1 VSPTFW
7 KGYSNRERHAEISN
21 ISNIISLF
29 GDIVDFKLFSDV
41 SISITMEVSAQN
53 AGALLEA
60 LQDCIDSRGNSLA
73 GSIGA
78 GNHHLSQLNV
88 LCSYRKSKNR
98 STASAGVNND

>member
-21 ISNIISLF
+21 ISSIISQF

-60 LQDCIDSRGNSLA
+60 LQDCIQIVEVTPLPA
-73 GSIGA
+73 
-78 GNHHLSQLNV
+78 
-88 LCSYRKSKNR
+88 
-98 STASAGVNND
+98 ASAREITIYLNLTFSVATGNLKIEVPQVPG